1 MTIKRETWAGLPRQ
15 SKLAACMYPDLVAD
29 ENIGAEMK
37 AIARIEGKVDPL
49 SGKVDRERVRLQ
61 QQRGWR
67 K

>member
-1 MTIKRETWAGLPRQ
+1 
-15 SKLAACMYPDLVAD
+15 MYPDLVAD